1 MDGSEECRQIHCSS
15 RDWGIIIM
23 SLYRDI
29 QIGFAQGKDIN
40 AEVDIDKNISLEADN
55 DSKKIMVGTDSQ
67 KNVDLYIKKQ
77 RSLSLYI
84 GQNQYS
90 CKLRNETTQYWTDN
104 AMYIPGRDEI
114 IVYSDR
120 SVIDGIRIP
129 GVKIGD
135 GNAHVVDLPFL
146 DQELA
151 DLLSRLAKSIDD
163 HIRDSAVHITEEE
176 RCYWNNKL
184 NCEDNVLAEILVL
197 NRN

>member
-1 MDGSEECRQIHCSS
+1 
-15 RDWGIIIM
+15 M

-29 QIGFAQGKDIN
+29 QIGFAQGKNIS
-40 AEVDIDKNISLEADN
+40 AEVDMDKNINLTANQDQ
-55 DSKKIMVGTDSQ
+55 KMVQIGTDVQ

-146 DQELA
+146 DQELS

-163 HIRDSAVHITEEE
+163 HIRDGVIHITEEE
-176 RCYWNNKL
+176 RSYWNNKL
-184 NCEDNVLAEILVL
+184 NCENSVSAEVLIL